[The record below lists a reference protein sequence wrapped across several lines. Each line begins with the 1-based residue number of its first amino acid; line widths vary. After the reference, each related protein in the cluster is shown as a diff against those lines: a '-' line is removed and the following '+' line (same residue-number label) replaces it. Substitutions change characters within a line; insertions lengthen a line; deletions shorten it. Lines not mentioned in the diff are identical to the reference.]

1 LPRRIF
7 NRFSQVTPIQWLVVA
22 AILHVVVTASIFLI
36 GHYRLQP
43 GIFDENG
50 IGISF
55 AVDGV
60 VYRVMISEMASVLKN
75 NGVGAWLNLLA
86 PLHCRLYSLSFA
98 FLGNILGHNILAAEP
113 LNLLY
118 YLGILILVFWLGNT
132 VFSRRTG
139 LMAAVIV
146 ALWPSFLVHSTQ
158 LIRDPLSILL
168 LLALLFAMTLLL
180 LRTLSWQRAL
190 WISIASIVVIAT
202 FWLTRGNM
210 WNVILI
216 ALGITTALLVIRMLR
231 ERRLLLANALLLVV
245 LSFTA
250 LLVPS
255 LLPSVRFSGTRVVEP
270 VIAIGFNSTQ
280 SGGWWSKLVNEVRRR
295 RSAFSIYAAQRS
307 NIDSDVRL
315 NSATDIISYLPR
327 AIVVGCFAPFP
338 RMWFEDGTSGH
349 AGRMLAGAE
358 TLFMYLFYVPTIL
371 CVWNNRRNLAVWL
384 LFLITFIGMMSLG
397 LMVVNVGAMY
407 RFRFVFWML
416 VIVLGVEGLRVL
428 KERPLH
434 MVGKGAERSL
444 HRSEPTQT

>member
-1 LPRRIF
+1 
-7 NRFSQVTPIQWLVVA
+7 VA

-132 VFSRRTG
+132 VFSRRAG

-168 LLALLFAMTLLL
+168 LLALLFAITLLL

-190 WISIASIVVIAT
+190 WISIASIIVIAT

-216 ALGITTALLVIRMLR
+216 ALGITTTLLVIGMLR
-231 ERRLLLANALLLVV
+231 ERRLLLANALLLVI

-250 LLVPS
+250 LVIPS

-270 VIAIGFNSTQ
+270 VIAIGFDSTQ

-295 RSAFSIYAAQRS
+295 RSAFSIYTAQKS

>member
-1 LPRRIF
+1 M
-7 NRFSQVTPIQWLVVA
+7 A
-22 AILHVVVTASIFLI
+22 AILHVVVTTSIFLI
-36 GHYRLQP
+36 GRHHLLP
-43 GIFDENG
+43 GTFDENG

-60 VYRVMISEMASVLKN
+60 AYRNLISDMTSVLKT
-75 NGVGAWLNLLA
+75 NGLSSWLNLLA

-98 FLGNILGHNILAAEP
+98 LLGNILGYNILAAEP

-118 YLGILILVFWLGNT
+118 YLGILTLVFWLGST
-132 VFSRRTG
+132 VFSRRAG

-146 ALWPSFLVHSTQ
+146 GLWPSFLVHTTQ

-168 LLALLFAMTLLL
+168 FLALLFAMMLLL

-190 WISIASIVVIAT
+190 WISIASSIVVAT

-216 ALGITTALLVIRMLR
+216 ALGITAALLVIRMLR

-270 VIAIGFNSTQ
+270 AIAIGFNSTQ

-295 RSAFSIYAAQRS
+295 RSAFSIYAAQQS

-315 NSATDIISYLPR
+315 NSPTDIISYLPR

-338 RMWFEDGTSGH
+338 RMWFENGTGGH
-349 AGRMLAGAE
+349 AGRMLAGVE
-358 TLFMYLFYVPTIL
+358 TLFMYLLYVPTIL
-371 CVWNNRRNLAVWL
+371 CVWSNRRNYAVWL
-384 LFLITFIGMMSLG
+384 LFLIAFIGMMSLG
-397 LMVVNVGAMY
+397 LVVVNVGAMF
-407 RFRFVFWML
+407 RFRYVFWML
-416 VIVLGVEGLRVL
+416 VIVLG
-428 KERPLH
+428 
-434 MVGKGAERSL
+434 AEEVRSVFRRNSSIAVPMKSL
-444 HRSEPTQT
+444 TP

>member
-1 LPRRIF
+1 M
-7 NRFSQVTPIQWLVVA
+7 QWLVVA
-22 AILHVVVTASIFLI
+22 TILHVVVTTSIFLI
-36 GHYRLQP
+36 GRHHLLP
-43 GIFDENG
+43 NTFDENG

-60 VYRVMISEMASVLKN
+60 AYRNLISDMTSVLKS
-75 NGVGAWLNLLA
+75 NGLAAWLNFQT

-98 FLGNILGHNILAAEP
+98 FSGNILGYNILAAEP

-118 YLGILILVFWLGNT
+118 YLGILVLVFWLGST
-132 VFSRRTG
+132 VFSRRAG

-146 ALWPSFLVHSTQ
+146 GLWPSFLVHTTQ

-168 LLALLFAMTLLL
+168 FLALVFAMMLLL

-190 WISIASIVVIAT
+190 WISVASGIVVAT

-216 ALGITTALLVIRMLR
+216 ALGITAALLVIRMLR

-270 VIAIGFNSTQ
+270 AIAIGFNSTQ
-280 SGGWWSKLVNEVRRR
+280 PGGWWSKLVNEVRRR
-295 RSAFSIYAAQRS
+295 RSAFSIYAAQQS

-315 NSATDIISYLPR
+315 NSATDLISYLPR

-338 RMWFEDGTSGH
+338 RMWFENGTGGH
-349 AGRMLAGAE
+349 AGRMLAGVE
-358 TLFMYLFYVPTIL
+358 TLFMYLLYVPTIL
-371 CVWNNRRNLAVWL
+371 CVWSNRRNYAVWL
-384 LFLITFIGMMSLG
+384 LFLIAFIGMMSLG
-397 LMVVNVGAMY
+397 LVVVNVGAMF
-407 RFRFVFWML
+407 RFRYVFWML
-416 VIVLGVEGLRVL
+416 VIVLGVEGFR
-428 KERPLH
+428 KT
-434 MVGKGAERSL
+434 RS
-444 HRSEPTQT
+444 SADYADYADSF

>member
-1 LPRRIF
+1 MDSSNFCWAELLAPTNLPRRLF
-7 NRFSQVTPIQWLVVA
+7 NRFSQITPIQWLVVA
-22 AILHVVVTASIFLI
+22 TILHVVVTTSIFLI
-36 GHYRLQP
+36 GRHHLLP
-43 GIFDENG
+43 NTFDENG

-60 VYRVMISEMASVLKN
+60 AYRNLISDMTSVLKN
-75 NGVGAWLNLLA
+75 NGVSSWLNLQA

-98 FLGNILGHNILAAEP
+98 FLGNILGYNILAAEP

-118 YLGILILVFWLGNT
+118 YLGILTLVFWLGST
-132 VFSRRTG
+132 VFSRHAG
-139 LMAAVIV
+139 LMAAVV
-146 ALWPSFLVHSTQ
+146 VGLWPSFLVHTTQ

-168 LLALLFAMTLLL
+168 FLALLFAMMLLL

-190 WISIASIVVIAT
+190 WISIASSIVVAT

-216 ALGITTALLVIRMLR
+216 ALGITAALLVIRMLR

-255 LLPSVRFSGTRVVEP
+255 LLPSVKFSGTRVVEP
-270 VIAIGFNSTQ
+270 AIAIGFNSTQ
-280 SGGWWSKLVNEVRRR
+280 SGSWWSKLVNEVRRR
-295 RSAFSIYAAQRS
+295 RSAFSIYAAQQS
-307 NIDSDVRL
+307 NLDSDIRL

-338 RMWFEDGTSGH
+338 RMWFENGTGGH
-349 AGRMLAGAE
+349 AGRMLAGVE
-358 TLFMYLFYVPTIL
+358 TLFMYLLYVPTIL

-384 LFLITFIGMMSLG
+384 LFLIAFIGMMSLG
-397 LMVVNVGAMY
+397 LVVVNVGAMF
-407 RFRFVFWML
+407 RFRYVFWML
-416 VIVLGVEGLRVL
+416 VILLGVQGFNRQ
-428 KERPLH
+428 R
-434 MVGKGAERSL
+434 
-444 HRSEPTQT
+444 